1 MLLLRGIHCSM
12 DKINKHHSLMR
23 IVIGIRSV
31 RMSRINR
38 GIEISRR
45 RIVTDL
51 IRLNSNAFILQRRRF
66 YLYHRL
72 SLTAIISIRISVI
85 RRWCYTI
92 IVVKLVRLVVIHIE
106 LVAVSRRVLLLLLLF
121 EISQVFR

>member
-1 MLLLRGIHCSM
+1 
-12 DKINKHHSLMR
+12 MR
-23 IVIGIRSV
+23 IVIGIRSA

-38 GIEISRR
+38 GIKVSRR
-45 RIVTDL
+45 RIITDL

-85 RRWCYTI
+85 RRWRYTI

>member
-1 MLLLRGIHCSM
+1 M

-38 GIEISRR
+38 AIEVSRR

-72 SLTAIISIRISVI
+72 SLTAIISISISVI
-85 RRWCYTI
+85 RRWRYAV
-92 IVVKLVRLVVIHIE
+92 IVVKRVVGLVVIHIE